1 MVGYMAFPLP
11 LFIFSFIG
19 IREKGVKLTKLMGLA
34 VGLVAINASHPVAAN
49 MVTLST
55 STWVRR

>member
-1 MVGYMAFPLP
+1 MAFPLP
-11 LFIFSFIG
+11 LFIFSFIA

-34 VGLVAINASHPVAAN
+34 VGLVAINAPHPVAAN